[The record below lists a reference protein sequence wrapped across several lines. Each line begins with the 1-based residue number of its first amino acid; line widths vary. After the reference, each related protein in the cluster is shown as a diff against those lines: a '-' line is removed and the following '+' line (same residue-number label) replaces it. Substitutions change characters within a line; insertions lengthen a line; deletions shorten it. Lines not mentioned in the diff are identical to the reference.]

1 MSTTTTWKPTNKW
14 IAAQCTAVA
23 ALAISWVNAGEWTR
37 PLTAAAIGVAAQA
50 TAAYLVS
57 NGEGATGAE
66 PDATAAQVTE
76 AGLDV
81 PPGMTPAA
89 A

>member
-1 MSTTTTWKPTNKW
+1 
-14 IAAQCTAVA
+14 VA
-23 ALAISWVNAGEWTR
+23 TLAISWVNAGEWTR

-57 NGEGATGAE
+57 NVGAAAGAE
-66 PDATAAQVTE
+66 PRE
-76 AGLDV
+76 AV
-81 PPGMTPAA
+81 PGVAEHGAPTGVAHAA